1 MQPQESESSL
11 IEITNRI
18 RILENKYTQMRERL
32 FLINQNMIDQYKN
45 LIQETQDTNIE
56 IKDIKHD
63 LFTIKE
69 ALNHIINNLNSFA
82 KKEDLKAL
90 EKYINML
97 DPLLFV
103 THNQLEE
110 ELKKRH
116 HGISKKKPKRTTHK

>member
-1 MQPQESESSL
+1 MQEQENTSNL

-32 FLINQNMIDQYKN
+32 FLINQNMIDQYKK
-45 LIQETQDTNIE
+45 IIEETQDINIE
-56 IKDIKHD
+56 VKDLKND
-63 LFTIKE
+63 LFSIKE
-69 ALNHIINNLNSFA
+69 ALNHIITEMNSFA
-82 KKEDLKAL
+82 RKENLMVL

-97 DPLLFV
+97 DPLSFV

-116 HGISKKKPKRTTHK
+116 DISKKKRKRTTHK

>member
-1 MQPQESESSL
+1 MLPQESTSNL

-32 FLINQNMIDQYKN
+32 FLINQNMIDQYKK
-45 LIQETQDTNIE
+45 IIEETQDINIE
-56 IKDIKHD
+56 IKDIKND

-69 ALNHIINNLNSFA
+69 ALNHIINEMGSFA
-82 KKEDLKAL
+82 RKENLKVL
-90 EKYINML
+90 EKYINLL
-97 DPLLFV
+97 DPLSFV

-116 HGISKKKPKRTTHK
+116 GISKKERKRAAHK

>member
-1 MQPQESESSL
+1 MLPQESTSNL

-32 FLINQNMIDQYKN
+32 FLINQNMIDQYKK
-45 LIQETQDTNIE
+45 IIEETQDINIE
-56 IKDIKHD
+56 IKDIKND

-69 ALNHIINNLNSFA
+69 ALNHIINEMGSFA
-82 KKEDLKAL
+82 RKENLKVL
-90 EKYINML
+90 EKYINLL
-97 DPLLFV
+97 DPLSFV

-116 HGISKKKPKRTTHK
+116 GISKKERKRTTHK